1 MSQSSET
8 TRRMPRWFLVTA
20 IPLMAVTAYFYV
32 EVARKHTDTARA
44 IGMVKNFSL
53 TETGHPT
60 LAETIATRLQG
71 ENACEWEAKRI
82 SRLYDTY
89 EVICRCGRGGPPLVW
104 EVGLVNRLFLP
115 KNDMAAEMIET
126 MRSEARSGEDS

>member
-8 TRRMPRWFLVTA
+8 TRRMPRWFLATA

-32 EVARKHTDTARA
+32 EVARTHTDTARA
-44 IGMVKNFSL
+44 IGMVKNFSV
-53 TETGHPT
+53 TTTGHPT
-60 LAETIATRLQG
+60 LEETIARRLRG
-71 ENACEWEAKRI
+71 KDACVWEARRV

-89 EVICRCGRGGPPLVW
+89 EVTYRCRKGEASLVW

-115 KNDMAAEMIET
+115 KNDAAAEMIEA
-126 MRSEARSGEDS
+126 MRSEARRGEDS